1 MNWMH
6 TQLSET
12 KTMTMAEV
20 NEARRRLKIDNGI
33 PSSLDVSRVAGTSV
47 HTRIQMYLAM
57 RKVKT
62 ALIGEISPA
71 TFPQV
76 NGKLTGNSDTKDLP
90 VCRVDGMICT
100 CWQVSFWK
108 RIQILVTGRIWMVA
122 KGNTQPPMCLE
133 TEIVWK

>member
-1 MNWMH
+1 M
-6 TQLSET
+6 SET

-20 NEARRRLKIDNGI
+20 NEARRRLNLPNWL
-33 PSSLDVSRVAGTSV
+33 PSGMVVAQVVGTGL
-47 HTRIQMYLAM
+47 HRRIQMYLALQE
-57 RKVKT
+57 VK
-62 ALIGEISPA
+62 AAIVGEISPV

-76 NGKLTGNSDTKDLP
+76 NGRLTGNSDTKDLP

-100 CWQVSFWK
+100 CWRVSFWK